1 MLNEII
7 KKIFGD
13 PSEKKVA
20 YYTKLVEE
28 IHKNEEKFKNFS
40 IEDIKNKTL
49 EYKKLF
55 EGLDFEQEEDSK
67 KIKKILDDI
76 KLEAFALVKQATKL
90 INGQTFE
97 LSD

>member
-28 IHKNEEKFKNFS
+28 IHKKEEQFKNYS
-40 IEDIKNKTL
+40 LEDVKNKTQ

-55 EGLDFEQEEDSK
+55 EGLDFEIEEDSK
-67 KIKKILDDI
+67 KIKKILDEI

-90 INGQTFE
+90 LN
-97 LSD
+97 